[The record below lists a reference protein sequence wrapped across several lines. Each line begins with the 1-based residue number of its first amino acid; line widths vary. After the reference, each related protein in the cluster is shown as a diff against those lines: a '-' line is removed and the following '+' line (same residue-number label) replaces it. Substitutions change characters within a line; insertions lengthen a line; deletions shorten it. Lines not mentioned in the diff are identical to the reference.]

1 MWFIYSLD
9 PARGKVLLAG
19 GVTGASSGLGE
30 AGNNLGGDVEPGSLP
45 PFFFCRQSPVRVRR
59 SHKNE
64 LASQVLFY
72 FQVEFIL
79 SFFLPFLFDLAVNKK
94 ATMPIFVQ
102 IFG

>member
-19 GVTGASSGLGE
+19 GVMGASSGLGE
-30 AGNNLGGDVEPGSLP
+30 AGNNRGGDVEPDSLP

-64 LASQVLFY
+64 LASQPDRREMRNKNMTSTRAV
-72 FQVEFIL
+72 IL
-79 SFFLPFLFDLAVNKK
+79 LILLFFLFLFRFLL
-94 ATMPIFVQ
+94 
-102 IFG
+102 

>member
-1 MWFIYSLD
+1 MWLIYSLD

-45 PFFFCRQSPVRVRR
+45 PFFFCRQSPVRVRK

-64 LASQVLFY
+64 LASQRGSVL
-72 FQVEFIL
+72 L
-79 SFFLPFLFDLAVNKK
+79 S
-94 ATMPIFVQ
+94 
-102 IFG
+102 G